1 MTEKRKFPEQI
12 RRKNL
17 RVYQAMD
24 KTGVTVSYLAK
35 YMRKARETIS
45 RDLQKDL
52 PTEKQ
57 DKLISA
63 IYAAANAR
71 KAEQEA
77 ETEGKEVADS
87 EYKNE

>member
-24 KTGVTVSYLAK
+24 KTGMTVSYLAK

-57 DKLISA
+57 DKLIIA
-63 IYAAANAR
+63 IHAAANAR

-87 EYKNE
+87 EYKTE